1 VNKKYSKIITNLY
14 IYFIAFALLLNVVF
28 IVVTIQEAKSSI
40 NKAGLK
46 NTPQKTLERQKVF
59 ENFLKQLESTLLSI
73 RQLEQFN
80 LYIKD
85 YHNIQNKKSLE
96 KNLLLYAKSHSHIMQ
111 LRYIDK
117 DGKEQMR
124 IDRKNFGAK
133 PSLFMKN
140 QLQDKSKSYYFYES
154 KTKQLEKVWFSNIDL
169 NEEHGEIEK
178 PFRPTLRAILPIEL
192 NGEFE
197 GIIVVNTFIEKF
209 LNSLLNAPLYDFK
222 LINQK
227 GEILQSNIK
236 EESWGSYQDKKI
248 TLKDIVPHKYK
259 KILSNEFY
267 MDEKHASR
275 ILTKIDLP
283 VKLIILLNVKEKHIE
298 AGTKNIVIDALLKS
312 IFILIISIL
321 LAYLF
326 ARKLQKVFDEF
337 TKDEI
342 SYKEKIVSQSKYIQK
357 SQETLSEHV
366 LYSKTDLE
374 GIITEVS
381 DAFCKLSK
389 YTKDEVIG
397 RPHNLLRHPDMD
409 RQVFVDLWETIQAQK
424 QWKGEIKN
432 LAKDGTYY

>member
-1 VNKKYSKIITNLY
+1 
-14 IYFIAFALLLNVVF
+14 
-28 IVVTIQEAKSSI
+28 
-40 NKAGLK
+40 
-46 NTPQKTLERQKVF
+46 
-59 ENFLKQLESTLLSI
+59 
-73 RQLEQFN
+73 
-80 LYIKD
+80 
-85 YHNIQNKKSLE
+85 
-96 KNLLLYAKSHSHIMQ
+96 MQ

-169 NEEHGEIEK
+169 NEEHGKIEK

-197 GIIVVNTFIEKF
+197 GIIVVNSFIEKF
-209 LNSLLNAPLYDFK
+209 LSSLLNAPLYDFK